1 VKQHKYILF
10 FLSILIFTSCEK
22 IFDYSP
28 YVIDFDDANTNIN
41 DKSIARIVSQD
52 NTDGVITIAFTSDSH
67 RSFDELNDFV
77 SSVNSLNEETQV
89 DFVVHVGDLADFG
102 LPKQYLWSNESL
114 LKLNVPYVVV
124 IGNHDLVSNGG
135 DAYQQMFGV
144 YNYSF
149 VYDSVKFVVINT
161 NSLEFDNNGKVPD
174 INWLRTQLKPD
185 NTFGKAVV
193 LFHVAPMHDEFDPNL
208 IDDFR
213 DALSENQNVLFV
225 VHGHMHDYSVTTP
238 YSDSIPYVN
247 VYSTEHKKYNV
258 IRIKNET
265 FEVSTYDF

>member
-1 VKQHKYILF
+1 MKQKHYILF
-10 FLSILIFTSCEK
+10 ILATLLFASCEK

-28 YVIDFDDANTNIN
+28 YVIDFDEENSNVNSKNIAKIN
-41 DKSIARIVSQD
+41 MQD
-52 NTDGVITIAFTSDSH
+52 NSDNVITIAFTGDSH
-67 RSFDELNDFV
+67 RSFDELDDFV

-102 LPKQYLWSNESL
+102 LPKQYLWSNEYL

-144 YNYSF
+144 YDYSF
-149 VYDSVKFVVINT
+149 IYDSVKFIVINT
-161 NSLEFDNNGKVPD
+161 NSLEFENNGKVPD
-174 INWLRTQLKPD
+174 VNWLRAQLKPD
-185 NTFGKAVV
+185 GNFGKAVV
-193 LFHVAPMHDEFDPNL
+193 LFHVAPMHGEFDPNL
-208 IDDFR
+208 IDDFC
-213 DALSENQNVLFV
+213 DGLSENDNVLFV
-225 VHGHMHDYSVTTP
+225 AHGHMHDFSVTTP
-238 YSDSIPYVN
+238 YPDSIPYVN

-258 IRIKNET
+258 IRIENDK